1 MRRDEV
7 IEQLKAHEGEIRALG
22 AASLYL
28 YGSHARDEARENS
41 DVDVFVDKDPDRRFG
56 FLEYTG
62 LIIMLEDIFGR
73 SVDVSTRN
81 SLHPV
86 LKDEIEATAI
96 RVF

>member
-1 MRRDEV
+1 MRREEV
-7 IEQLKAHEGEIRALG
+7 IAQLKQHEADIRALG

>member
-7 IEQLKAHEGEIRALG
+7 IERLKQHEADIRALG

-28 YGSHARDEARENS
+28 YGSHARDEAREDS
-41 DVDVFVDKDPDRRFG
+41 DVDLFVDKDPRRKFG
-56 FLEYTG
+56 FMEYTG

-73 SVDVSTRN
+73 NVDVSTRN
-81 SLHPV
+81 SLHPM